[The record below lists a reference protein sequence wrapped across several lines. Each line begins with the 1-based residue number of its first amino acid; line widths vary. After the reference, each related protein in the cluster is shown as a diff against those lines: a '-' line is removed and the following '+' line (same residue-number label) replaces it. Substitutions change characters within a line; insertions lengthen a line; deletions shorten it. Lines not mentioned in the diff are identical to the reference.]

1 MYSRKG
7 GEPKMGPRR
16 TGLITRSC
24 EDVLSTTRRNSVL
37 LNNYEKR
44 LKTSPEFCEDL
55 YFPPK
60 LAKRTS
66 MLNPIKSLRYFN
78 CYRTSHVKSL
88 AVISATISKD
98 PRLN

>member
-7 GEPKMGPRR
+7 GGPKIGPRR

-44 LKTSPEFCEDL
+44 LKTSPEFCED
-55 YFPPK
+55 
-60 LAKRTS
+60 
-66 MLNPIKSLRYFN
+66 
-78 CYRTSHVKSL
+78 
-88 AVISATISKD
+88 
-98 PRLN
+98 

>member
-1 MYSRKG
+1 
-7 GEPKMGPRR
+7 MGPRR

-66 MLNPIKSLRYFN
+66 LRYFN